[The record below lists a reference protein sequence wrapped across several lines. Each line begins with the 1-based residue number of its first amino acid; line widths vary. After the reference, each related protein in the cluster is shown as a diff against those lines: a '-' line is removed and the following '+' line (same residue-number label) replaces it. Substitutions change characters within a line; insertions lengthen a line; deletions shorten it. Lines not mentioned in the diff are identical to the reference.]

1 MQGAVPF
8 RATFPR
14 FGQQIKLHDIF
25 PQVIVLCAGLIS
37 AGGLLAA
44 HSNLMTATTTVH
56 TTNSNSSSLSAAV
69 AAAAAAAA
77 GLRAFEETLMSRET
91 TAQPTQTEERDEF
104 CTSLSSWGEEVL
116 SAVSGREDA
125 VFFTETD
132 IEAEAVPGVKMC
144 AYESAA
150 RQNPKRPVVRY
161 ANCFSRKKIILHYLY
176 FKCPR
181 SFL

>member
-8 RATFPR
+8 GATFPR
-14 FGQQIKLHDIF
+14 FGQIKLHDIF

-56 TTNSNSSSLSAAV
+56 TTNSSSLSAAV
-69 AAAAAAAA
+69 AAAAAAA

-161 ANCFSRKKIILHYLY
+161 ANCFSRKKKYALFI
-176 FKCPR
+176 F
-181 SFL
+181 